1 MCEAPA
7 GWCEV
12 HHVVFWEDGGATDPN
27 NLALVCLRCHRM
39 IHHDGWQLLKGE
51 DGHPYSIP
59 PAAADPDRQP
69 IPSFHRRRK
78 RSA

>member
-1 MCEAPA
+1 M
-7 GWCEV
+7 
-12 HHVVFWEDGGATDPN
+12 HHVVFWEDGGATDLN
-27 NLALVCLRCHRM
+27 NLALVCRRCHRM
-39 IHHDGWQLLKGE
+39 IHHEGWQVVIGK

-59 PAAADPDRQP
+59 PTAADPKRTP